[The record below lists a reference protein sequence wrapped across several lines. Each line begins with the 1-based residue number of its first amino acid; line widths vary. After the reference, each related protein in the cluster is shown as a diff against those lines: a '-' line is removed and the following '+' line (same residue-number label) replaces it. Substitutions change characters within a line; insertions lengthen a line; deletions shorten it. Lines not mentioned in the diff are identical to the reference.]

1 MQGTTA
7 RHYVEEQRSSGG
19 AQETAGLGSSPG
31 MLPESLTSHSGSLSF
46 SLLICKSEVS
56 TPCLAEQLLRAGD
69 ESEPSVT
76 QSLRELIAFFTLT
89 FFRAKEAVWPP
100 RTSLTGM
107 RLRWMDLTAID
118 RKLPKGSGPSSS
130 VSFSLIRP
138 LSVVPDT
145 TVPTPCREDPGPVSP
160 SAAQAGPN
168 QGRKHH
174 SVPQA
179 WFSSLKCTHRDGV
192 GVINLKL
199 GRLLLPVAGARGEQV
214 EEHLEQVEV
223 LACDVG
229 DLEYRA
235 HPGGGAVWRQRKKGT
250 PVVSTCL
257 SREEQQEASGTA
269 AVTEGAPATLSLAS
283 QAPPSPSSCA

>member
-7 RHYVEEQRSSGG
+7 RHCVEEQSSGG
-19 AQETAGLGSSPG
+19 RRPG
-31 MLPESLTSHSGSLSF
+31 FKSQYAPLTSHSGSLSLSF
-46 SLLICKSEVS
+46 LICKSEVS

-76 QSLRELIAFFTLT
+76 QSPRELAALSTLT
-89 FFRAKEAVWPP
+89 FFSAKEAVWPP

-145 TVPTPCREDPGPVSP
+145 TVPTPCREDPSPVSP

-168 QGRKHH
+168 SPGEAPL
-174 SVPQA
+174 SAPA
-179 WFSSLKCTHRDGV
+179 LFGPLKRTHRDGV
-192 GVINLKL
+192 GVVNLKL

-223 LACDVG
+223 LTCDVG

-235 HPGGGAVWRQRKKGT
+235 HPGGGAVWRQRKKGA
-250 PVVSTCL
+250 PVVSACL
-257 SREEQQEASGTA
+257 SREEQQEASDAA
-269 AVTEGAPATLSLAS
+269 AVTEGAPTTPSLAS
-283 QAPPSPSSCA
+283 QAPPSPPTRA